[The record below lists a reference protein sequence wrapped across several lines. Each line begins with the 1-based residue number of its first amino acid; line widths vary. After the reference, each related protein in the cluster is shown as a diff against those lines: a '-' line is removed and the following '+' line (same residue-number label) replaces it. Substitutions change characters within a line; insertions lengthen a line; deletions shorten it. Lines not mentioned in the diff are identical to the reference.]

1 MIFESMYV
9 SVVFLEAD
17 NNVYYNGASA
27 RHHEISSG
35 KNFDAKKSRQTA
47 GATYII

>member
-17 NNVYYNGASA
+17 NNVYYNGAST
-27 RHHEISSG
+27 RYHGISSG
-35 KNFDAKKSRQTA
+35 NTLTMQKMSK
-47 GATYII
+47 II